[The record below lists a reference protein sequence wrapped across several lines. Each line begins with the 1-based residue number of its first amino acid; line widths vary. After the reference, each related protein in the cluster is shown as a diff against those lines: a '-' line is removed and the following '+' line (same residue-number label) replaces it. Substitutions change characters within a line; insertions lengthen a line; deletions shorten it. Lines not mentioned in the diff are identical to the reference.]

1 MNNLI
6 YLIGIGAWEII
17 LIVGVM
23 ILLFGA
29 TQIPKIARSLGQ
41 GLKEFKKSVK
51 EAEDIGKE
59 VNDKDKEKK
68 KKK

>member
-23 ILLFGA
+23 ILLFVA

-51 EAEDIGKE
+51 EAEYFGKE
-59 VNDKDKEKK
+59 VYDKDN
-68 KKK
+68 